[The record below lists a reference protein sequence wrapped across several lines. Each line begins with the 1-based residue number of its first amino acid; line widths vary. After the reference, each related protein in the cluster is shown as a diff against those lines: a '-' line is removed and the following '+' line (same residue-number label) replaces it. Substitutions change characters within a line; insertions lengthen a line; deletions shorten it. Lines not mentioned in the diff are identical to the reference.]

1 MRQHLR
7 QYWQSAT
14 WSVAAAVLTL
24 ALAVQVTAHRGQEP
38 EHTHGSG
45 LHFTWEFHPK
55 SFQEARDKAT
65 LIVLADVVAVERGPD
80 AVVQVQGLPN
90 NEDRMPMQHITVKV
104 AKAYRGEAASG
115 QTLAFTQSGGGDV
128 GFSEDSPPYKVGERY
143 VLLLRPGR
151 PNMYRIVSPEGRYRI
166 TARGII
172 EPMPVAD
179 PNNAAVRDLRGN
191 KPLAVLERLITVP

>member
-1 MRQHLR
+1 M
-7 QYWQSAT
+7 
-14 WSVAAAVLTL
+14 
-24 ALAVQVTAHRGQEP
+24 TAHRDQEP
-38 EHTHGSG
+38 EHAHGSG

-65 LIVLADVVAVERGPD
+65 LIILADVVSVERGPD
-80 AVVQVQGLPN
+80 AVAQVQGLPN
-90 NEDRMPMQHITVKV
+90 NEDRMPMQHITLKV
-104 AKAYRGEAASG
+104 AKTYRGQAERG
-115 QTLAFTQSGGGDV
+115 QTLTIAETGGGEI

-151 PNMYRIVSPEGRYRI
+151 PNMYRIISPEGRYRI
-166 TARGII
+166 TPRGIV

-191 KPLAVLERLITVP
+191 KPLAVLEQLIAAP